1 MMAYW
6 IHPETRRYYRAL
18 LQQDLFGD
26 WTVITSWGSLDSRQ
40 GRYRIHKVVDQAEGL
55 MEIEAIDVRRR
66 KRGYVR
72 IQGEGRS
79 ARSDRG

>member
-1 MMAYW
+1 MKAYW
-6 IHPETRRYYRAL
+6 INSESRRYFRAL

-40 GRYRIHKVVDQAEGL
+40 GQYRIHRVADEAEGL
-55 MEIEAIDVRRR
+55 RTIEDLDERRR

-72 IQGEGRS
+72 MMS
-79 ARSDRG
+79 